1 MQRLSFKGQQCRTA
15 PCLWAA
21 YGSLERITA
30 LLFVI
35 IIIIRKI
42 VTVVVERAE

>member
-1 MQRLSFKGQQCRTA
+1 MQRLSFKGQHCRTA
-15 PCLWAA
+15 LCLWVA

-35 IIIIRKI
+35 IIRKI
-42 VTVVVERAE
+42 VTAFVERAE